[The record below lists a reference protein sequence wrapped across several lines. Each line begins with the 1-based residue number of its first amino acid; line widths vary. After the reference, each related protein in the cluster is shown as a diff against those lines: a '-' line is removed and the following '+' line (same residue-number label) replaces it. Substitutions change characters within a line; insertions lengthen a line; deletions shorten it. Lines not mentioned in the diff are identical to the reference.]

1 MLAKNQ
7 ANNQNLF
14 NQLYKKAQYFNFSQ
28 VAGGLGLVLGVG
40 VLMYKMYHW
49 IWIINK
55 WKYFITKIIVD

>member
-1 MLAKNQ
+1 LLAKNQ

-40 VLMYKMYHW
+40 VLMYKMYH
-49 IWIINK
+49 
-55 WKYFITKIIVD
+55 